1 MTTTEK
7 EAVTPQQRLTI
18 LKHLING
25 KTPDVVASIVG
36 LSRERVFTLGRG
48 HGYPDVDTMKRAV
61 ELVEKKI
68 DDDATDAIPSRV
80 ERTVA
85 YPVPASAQP
94 QQGDNNPTPLTKP
107 DEIRVLLNTAK
118 AHPAKRIQNQADKVF
133 DALDRLQA
141 MIREDEEKNAEKR
154 KAEAEKAAARAE
166 VERLEQALAEA
177 RAKLRGKSYSHK
189 ELNTE
194 VAAAKAKTTA
204 PKGEYPCRNDGCDKV
219 YDTPQGRSLHER
231 MKCEHRTEAAAS

>member
-1 MTTTEK
+1 MTATEK
-7 EAVTPQQRLTI
+7 ETVTPQQRLTI

-25 KTPDVVASIVG
+25 KSPDVVATIVG

-48 HGYPDVDTMKRAV
+48 HGFPDVDTMKRAA

-68 DDDATDAIPSRV
+68 DDDATAAIPSRT
-80 ERTVA
+80 ER
-85 YPVPASAQP
+85 PARSIITGP
-94 QQGDNNPTPLTKP
+94 NEQGGKLEVTPLTKP

-118 AHPAKRIQNQADKVF
+118 QHPAKRIQNQADKVF
-133 DALDRLQA
+133 DALDRLRA
-141 MIREDEEKNAEKR
+141 MIREDDEKNAEKR
-154 KAEAEKAAARAE
+154 KAEADKAAARAE

-189 ELNTE
+189 DLNSE
-194 VAAAKAKTTA
+194 VAKVKTTA
-204 PKGEYPCRNDGCDKV
+204 PKGEHPCRNDGCDKV

-231 MKCEHRTEAAAS
+231 MKCEHRAEAAAS